1 MDNIKYNYDL
11 SYKIMKKFT
20 MLSSVLASALM
31 MTVVSCSSDD
41 VTGGDAQNGKGA
53 TSYLAVNLKTVGNA
67 PAGNARQTR
76 AYSDSNNGKYEDGVG
91 VENVVKSVRFYFFNA
106 DGTPYI
112 LNNVNNNKVNYI
124 DRTITVNQGDQ
135 TQTVEGITEA
145 VLVLNGENHVAPASM
160 LTVIN
165 PDINPVLLQNG
176 ASLRWSVMRKEL
188 IGTKFYDSDHFMMS
202 NSTYEEA
209 GNDLCTTQLTGKT
222 YASSDE
228 AQNHPVNVYVERVNA
243 KVKADVT
250 GTNFE
255 KETADVTFD
264 GASMKDKQKT
274 KVGDL
279 SLAKDDGTSEKK
291 EIFAYIVGW
300 GLASENGKAELFKQ
314 IDTQKFTDEILGI
327 EPWTSADYHRSFW
340 ALCVPFGGTG
350 IDKNEPVNHKF
361 SDYTNSLGGTV
372 YTLPNT
378 PTDVID
384 DAHVYDNT
392 LTKFVVAA
400 RLAYKDADG
409 SMKSAEI
416 CEYKGQE
423 FLGTENLKKTFVSE
437 ISRYYKKVSVVGQP
451 DKYENLT
458 PSDITFTTTAPS
470 GSQAKDYEVY
480 AKLANTVTT
489 LYEQKGGVWQEVTNL
504 SVVNNM
510 LQQTPAEV
518 RTGGMAYY
526 YTTIKHLG
534 KTGKLGEYGI
544 VRNHSYQIS
553 LNSIKGFGTPVYDPN
568 KVIVPTIPS
577 DDKTYLAA
585 KINVLSWRVVP
596 STVDLDKTEKK

>member
-1 MDNIKYNYDL
+1 
-11 SYKIMKKFT
+11 MKKFT

-31 MTVVSCSSDD
+31 LGVASCSSED
-41 VTGGDAQNGKGA
+41 VAGGDAQNGKGT
-53 TSYLAVNLKTVGNA
+53 TSFLAVNLKTVGNA
-67 PAGNARQTR
+67 PTGNARQTR
-76 AYSDSNNGKYEDGVG
+76 ANSPKGGRTYEDGEG
-91 VENVVKSVRFYFFNA
+91 KENAIKSVRFYFFNA

-112 LNNVNNNKVNYI
+112 LNNVNGKGNYI
-124 DRTITVNQGDQ
+124 DREVKVNPGDQ
-135 TQTVEGITEA
+135 SQTVEGITET

-165 PDINPVLLQNG
+165 PDINPGLLKDG
-176 ASLRWSVMRKEL
+176 APLRWSVMRKEL
-188 IGTKFYDSDHFMMS
+188 VGTKFYDDDHFMMS

-209 GNDLCTTQLTGKT
+209 GNDICTTQLTGKT
-222 YASSDE
+222 YASSDD
-228 AQNHPVNVYVERVNA
+228 AQSHPVNVYVERVNA
-243 KVKADVT
+243 KVNANVV

-255 KETADVTFD
+255 KETADVIFD
-264 GASMKDKQKT
+264 GINMKDNQKT
-274 KVGDL
+274 KVGVL
-279 SLAKDDGTSEKK
+279 TLAKEDGTSDKK
-291 EIFAYIVGW
+291 DIFAYIVGW
-300 GLASENGKAELFKQ
+300 GLATENGRAELFKQ

-327 EPWTSADYHRSFW
+327 YPWSSADYHRSFW
-340 ALCVPFGGTG
+340 ALSVPFGGTG
-350 IDKNEPVNHKF
+350 EDKNEPLNHPF
-361 SDYTNSLGGTV
+361 SEYTNKLGEAV

-378 PTDVID
+378 PTEVID

-409 SMKSAEI
+409 NLKPAEI

-423 FLGTENLKKTFVSE
+423 FLGTDNLKKTFVKE
-437 ISRYYKKVSVVGQP
+437 ISRFYKKVSAPGEP

-470 GSQAKDYEVY
+470 GTEAKNYVVF
-480 AKLANTVTT
+480 AALANPNIT
-489 LYEQKGGVWQEVTNL
+489 LYEKKGGNWEVADKA
-504 SVVNNM
+504 VVNKM
-510 LQQTPAEV
+510 LQEAPAEV
-518 RTGGMAYY
+518 RKGGMAYY

-534 KTGKLGEYGI
+534 EVGKLGEYGI

-568 KVIVPTIPS
+568 KIIVPTIPS

>member
-1 MDNIKYNYDL
+1 
-11 SYKIMKKFT
+11 MKKFT

-31 MTVVSCSSDD
+31 LTVASCSSED
-41 VTGGDAQNGKGA
+41 VADGDAQNGKGT
-53 TSYLAVNLKTVGNA
+53 TSFLAVNLKTVGNA
-67 PAGNARQTR
+67 PTGNARQTR
-76 AYSDSNNGKYEDGVG
+76 ASYTNPQKGTYEDGEG
-91 VENVVKSVRFYFFNA
+91 VENAIKSVRFYFFNA

-112 LNNVNNNKVNYI
+112 LNNGNSKVNYVEKEV
-124 DRTITVNQGDQ
+124 TVNKEDQ
-135 TQTVEGITEA
+135 SPTVEGISET

-165 PDINPVLLQNG
+165 PDVNPGLLQNG
-176 ASLRWSVMRKEL
+176 KPLRWSVMRKEL
-188 IGTKFYDSDHFMMS
+188 IGSTFNDKTHFMMS

-222 YASSDE
+222 YASQDA
-228 AQNHPVNVYVERVNA
+228 AQSHPVNVYVERVNA
-243 KVKADVT
+243 KVNANVV
-250 GTNFE
+250 GSNFE
-255 KETADVTFD
+255 TETADVILD
-264 GASMKDKQKT
+264 GVTMKGNQKT

-279 SLAKDDGTSEKK
+279 SLAKEDGTSDKK

-300 GLASENGKAELFKQ
+300 GLATENGRAELFKQ

-327 EPWTSADYHRSFW
+327 YPWSSADYHRSFW
-340 ALCVPFGGTG
+340 ALSVPFGGTG
-350 IDKNEPVNHKF
+350 EDKNEPLNHPF
-361 SDYTNSLGGTV
+361 SEYTNKLGEAV

-378 PTDVID
+378 PTEKID
-384 DAHVYDNT
+384 AAHAYENT

-400 RLAYKDADG
+400 RLAYKDGDA
-409 SMKSAEI
+409 SLKPAEI

-423 FLGTENLKKTFVSE
+423 FLGTDKLKKTYLNE
-437 ISRYYKKVSVVGQP
+437 ISRFYKKVSREGEP

-458 PSDITFTTTAPS
+458 SSDITFTTPATS
-470 GSQAKDYEVY
+470 NTQAKNYEVF
-480 AKLANTVTT
+480 AALANPDIT
-489 LYEQKGGVWQEVTNL
+489 LYEKKGGEWEVADKA
-504 SVVNNM
+504 VVNKM
-510 LQQTPAEV
+510 LQEAPAEV

-534 KTGKLGEYGI
+534 EPDHLGEYGI

-553 LNSIKGFGTPVYDPN
+553 LESIKGFGTPVYDPT
-568 KVIVPTIPS
+568 KIIVPTVPS

-596 STVDLDKTEKK
+596 STVNLDKTEKK

>member
-1 MDNIKYNYDL
+1 MK
-11 SYKIMKKFT
+11 KIM

-31 MTVVSCSSDD
+31 LTVVSCSSDD
-41 VTGGDAQNGKGA
+41 ITGGDAQTGNGT

-67 PAGNARQTR
+67 PTGNARQTR
-76 AYSDSNNGKYEDGVG
+76 AYTDSQKGTYEDGVG
-91 VENVVKSVRFYFFNA
+91 AENTIKSVRFYFFNA

-112 LNNVNNNKVNYI
+112 LNNVNDNGNYI
-124 DRTITVNQGDQ
+124 EREVKVNQGDQ
-135 TQTVEGITEA
+135 SQTVEGITET

-165 PDINPVLLQNG
+165 PDINPGLLKDG
-176 ASLRWSVMRKEL
+176 AALRWSVMRKEL
-188 IGTKFYDSDHFMMS
+188 VGTTFNDKTHFMMS

-209 GNDLCTTQLTGKT
+209 GNDVCTTQLTGKT
-222 YASSDE
+222 YASSGDAE
-228 AQNHPVNVYVERVNA
+228 KNPVNVYVERVNA
-243 KVKADVT
+243 KVNADVV

-255 KETADVTFD
+255 KETADVIFD
-264 GASMKDKQKT
+264 GVSMKDNQKT

-279 SLAKDDGTSEKK
+279 SLAKEDGTTDKK

-300 GLASENGKAELFKQ
+300 GLATENGKAELFKQ

-327 EPWTSADYHRSFW
+327 SPWSSADYHRSFW
-340 ALCVPFGGTG
+340 SLSVPFTGTG
-350 IDKNEPVNHKF
+350 ANKNEPLNHKF
-361 SDYTNSLGGTV
+361 SEYTHKLGEAV

-378 PTDVID
+378 PTEAID
-384 DAHVYDNT
+384 DDHIYDNT

-400 RLAYKDADG
+400 RLAYEDADG
-409 SMKSAEI
+409 SLKPAEI

-423 FLGTENLKKTFVSE
+423 FLGTDNLKKVFLNE
-437 ISRYYKKVSVVGQP
+437 ISRYYKKVPVAAGQP

-458 PSDITFTTTAPS
+458 SSDITFTTTAPS
-470 GSQAKDYEVY
+470 GTQAKDYEVF
-480 AKLANTVTT
+480 ATLANPNIT
-489 LYEQKGGVWQEVTNL
+489 LYEQKGGVWHEVTDK
-504 SVVNNM
+504 SDVNDM
-510 LQQTPAEV
+510 LQAAPAEV
-518 RTGGMAYY
+518 RKGGMAYY

-534 KTGKLGEYGI
+534 QKGKSGEPKLGEYGI

-553 LNSIKGFGTPVYDPN
+553 LNSIKGFGTPVYDP
-568 KVIVPTIPS
+568 KKIIVPTVPS

-596 STVDLDKTEKK
+596 STVDLDKTEEK

>member
-1 MDNIKYNYDL
+1 
-11 SYKIMKKFT
+11 MKKFT

-31 MTVVSCSSDD
+31 LTVASCSSSDD
-41 VTGGDAQNGKGA
+41 ITGGNGGENA
-53 TSYLAVNLKTVGNA
+53 EGTTSYIAVNLKTVGNA
-67 PAGNARQTR
+67 PTGNARQTR
-76 AYSDSNNGKYEDGVG
+76 AYSDSNNGQYEDGVG
-91 VENVVKSVRFYFFNA
+91 MENVITGVRFYFFNA

-112 LNNVNNNKVNYI
+112 LNNVNSSKVNYI
-124 DRTITVNQGDQ
+124 DKTVNVNQGDQ
-135 TQTVEGITEA
+135 SETVEGITET
-145 VLVLNGENHVAPASM
+145 VLVLNGENHVSPASM

-165 PDINPVLLQNG
+165 PDINPELLQNG
-176 ASLRWSVMRKEL
+176 APLRWSVMRKEL
-188 IGTKFYDSDHFMMS
+188 KGSKFYDNAHFIMS

-209 GNDLCTTQLTGKT
+209 GNDICTTQLTGKT
-222 YASSDE
+222 YASSDD

-243 KVKADVT
+243 KVNANVV

-255 KETADVTFD
+255 KETTDVIFD
-264 GASMKDKQKT
+264 GVNMKDKQKT
-274 KVGDL
+274 KVGVL
-279 SLAKDDGTSEKK
+279 SLAKDDGTTDNK
-291 EIFAYIVGW
+291 EIYAYIVGW

-327 EPWTSADYHRSFW
+327 TPWTTADYHRSFW

-350 IDKNEPVNHKF
+350 VDKNEPVNHSF
-361 SDYTNSLGGTV
+361 SDYTHSLGEAV

-378 PTDVID
+378 PTAVID
-384 DAHVYDNT
+384 DAHIYDNS

-409 SMKSAEI
+409 SLKSAEI

-423 FLGTENLKKTFVSE
+423 FLGTNNLKKTFVNE
-437 ISRYYKKVSVVGQP
+437 ISRYYKKVSAAGEP

-470 GSQAKDYEVY
+470 GTQAKDYEVF

-510 LQQTPAEV
+510 LQATPAEV
-518 RTGGMAYY
+518 RKDGMAYY
-526 YTTIKHLG
+526 YTTIQHLG
-534 KTGKLGEYGI
+534 AKGKLGEYGI
-544 VRNHSYQIS
+544 VRNHSYQVE

-568 KVIVPTIPS
+568 KTIVTTIPS

-596 STVDLDKTEKK
+596 SKVDLDKTEKK

>member
-1 MDNIKYNYDL
+1 
-11 SYKIMKKFT
+11 MKKFT

-31 MTVVSCSSDD
+31 MTVASCSSSDD
-41 VTGGDAQNGKGA
+41 ITGGNGGENA
-53 TSYLAVNLKTVGNA
+53 DGTTSYLAVNLKTVGNA
-67 PAGNARQTR
+67 PAGNAHQSRSYNDDKGGQ
-76 AYSDSNNGKYEDGVG
+76 YEDGVG

-112 LNNVNNNKVNYI
+112 LNNANSSKVNYI
-124 DRTITVNQGDQ
+124 DKDVKVNQGDQ
-135 TQTVEGITEA
+135 SETVEGITET

-165 PDINPVLLQNG
+165 PDVNPELLQNG
-176 ASLRWSVMRKEL
+176 ATLRWSVMRKEL
-188 IGTKFYDSDHFMMS
+188 KGSKFYDNAHFMMS

-222 YASSDE
+222 YASSED
-228 AQNHPVNVYVERVNA
+228 AQTNPVNVYVERVNA
-243 KVKADVT
+243 KVNANVT

-255 KETADVTFD
+255 KETADVIFD
-264 GASMKDKQKT
+264 GVNMKDKQKT
-274 KVGDL
+274 KVGVL
-279 SLAKDDGTSEKK
+279 SLAKDDGTSDNKD
-291 EIFAYIVGW
+291 IYAYIVGW

-327 EPWTSADYHRSFW
+327 YPWTTADYHRSFW

-350 IDKNEPVNHKF
+350 VDKNEPVNHKF
-361 SDYTNSLGGTV
+361 SDYTHSLGEAV

-378 PTDVID
+378 PTAVID
-384 DAHVYDNT
+384 DAHIYDNS

-409 SMKSAEI
+409 SLKSAEI

-423 FLGTENLKKTFVSE
+423 FLGTDNLKKTFVNE
-437 ISRYYKKVSVVGQP
+437 ISRYYKKVSAAGEP

-470 GSQAKDYEVY
+470 GTQAKDYEVF

-489 LYEQKGGVWQEVTNL
+489 LYEQKGGVWKEVTDL

-510 LQQTPAEV
+510 LQATPAEV

-534 KTGKLGEYGI
+534 EKGKLGEYGI

-568 KVIVPTIPS
+568 KTIVTTIPS

>member
-1 MDNIKYNYDL
+1 
-11 SYKIMKKFT
+11 MKKFT

-31 MTVVSCSSDD
+31 LTVASCSSSDD
-41 VTGGDAQNGKGA
+41 ITGGTDGENAEGS
-53 TSYLAVNLKTVGNA
+53 TSYIAVNLKTVGNA
-67 PAGNARQTR
+67 PTGNAHQSRSYNDTKGGQ
-76 AYSDSNNGKYEDGVG
+76 YEDGAG
-91 VENVVKSVRFYFFNA
+91 VENVVRSVRFYFFNA

-112 LNNVNNNKVNYI
+112 LNNTNGQTNYV
-124 DRTITVNQGDQ
+124 DKDVTVGKGDQ
-135 TQTVEGITEA
+135 SQTVEGISEA
-145 VLVLNGENHVAPASM
+145 VLVLKGENHVAPASM

-165 PDINPVLLQNG
+165 PDINPELLQNG
-176 ASLRWSVMRKEL
+176 APLRWSVMRKEL
-188 IGTKFYDSDHFMMS
+188 KGTKFYDNAHFMMS

-222 YASSDE
+222 YASQDA
-228 AQNHPVNVYVERVNA
+228 AQSHPVNVYVERVNA
-243 KVKADVT
+243 KVNANVV
-250 GTNFE
+250 GNNFE
-255 KETADVTFD
+255 KETADVKFD
-264 GASMKDKQKT
+264 GVSMKDNQKT

-279 SLAKDDGTSEKK
+279 SLAKEDGTTDKK

-300 GLASENGKAELFKQ
+300 GLASENGMAELFKQ
-314 IDTQKFTDEILGI
+314 IDTQKFTDEKLGI
-327 EPWTSADYHRSFW
+327 YPWSSVDYHRSFW
-340 ALCVPFGGTG
+340 SLSVPFGGTG
-350 IDKNEPVNHKF
+350 ADKNEPVNHKF
-361 SDYTNSLGGTV
+361 SEYTHKLDEAV

-384 DAHVYDNT
+384 DAHIYDNT

-409 SMKSAEI
+409 SLMPAEI

-423 FLGTENLKKTFVSE
+423 FLGTDNLKKVFLNE
-437 ISRYYKKVSVVGQP
+437 ISRYYKKVSKTGEP

-458 PSDITFTTTAPS
+458 SSDITFTTTAPS
-470 GSQAKDYEVY
+470 GTQAKDYEVF
-480 AKLANTVTT
+480 ATLANPKIT
-489 LYEQKGGVWQEVTNL
+489 LYEQKGGEWHEVTDK
-504 SVVNNM
+504 SGVINM
-510 LQQTPAEV
+510 LQGTPAEV
-518 RTGGMAYY
+518 RKGGMAYY

-534 KTGKLGEYGI
+534 EKDHLGEYGI

-568 KVIVPTIPS
+568 KTIVPTIPS

>member
-1 MDNIKYNYDL
+1 
-11 SYKIMKKFT
+11 MKKFT

-31 MTVVSCSSDD
+31 LTVASCSSSDD
-41 VTGGDAQNGKGA
+41 ITGGNGGENA
-53 TSYLAVNLKTVGNA
+53 DGTTSYIAVNLKTVGNA
-67 PAGNARQTR
+67 PTGNARQTR
-76 AYSDSNNGKYEDGVG
+76 VSYTDSQNGTYEDGVG
-91 VENVVKSVRFYFFNA
+91 VENKITGVRFYFFNA

-112 LNNVNNNKVNYI
+112 LNNVNSSKVNYI
-124 DRTITVNQGDQ
+124 DKTVNANQGDQ
-135 TQTVEGITEA
+135 SETVEGITET

-165 PDINPVLLQNG
+165 PDINPELLQNG
-176 ASLRWSVMRKEL
+176 APLRWSVMRKEL
-188 IGTKFYDSDHFMMS
+188 KGSKFYDDAHFMMS

-222 YASSDE
+222 YASSDD

-243 KVKADVT
+243 KVNANVV

-255 KETADVTFD
+255 KETTDVIFD
-264 GASMKDKQKT
+264 GVNMKDKQKT
-274 KVGDL
+274 KVGVL
-279 SLAKDDGTSEKK
+279 SLAKDDGTSDNKD
-291 EIFAYIVGW
+291 IYAYIVGW

-327 EPWTSADYHRSFW
+327 TPWSTADYHRSFW
-340 ALCVPFGGTG
+340 SLSVPFGGTG
-350 IDKNEPVNHKF
+350 VDKNEPVNHNF
-361 SDYTNSLGGTV
+361 SDYTHSLGEAV

-378 PTDVID
+378 PTVVID
-384 DAHVYDNT
+384 DAHIYDNT

-409 SMKSAEI
+409 SLKPAEI

-423 FLGTENLKKTFVSE
+423 FLGTDNLKKTFVNE
-437 ISRYYKKVSVVGQP
+437 ISRYYKKVSAAGEP

-470 GSQAKDYEVY
+470 GTQAKDYEVY

-510 LQQTPAEV
+510 LQAAPAEV

-534 KTGKLGEYGI
+534 QTGKLGEYGI

-568 KVIVPTIPS
+568 KTIVTTIPS

-585 KINVLSWRVVP
+585 KINVLSWRVV
-596 STVDLDKTEKK
+596 SSKVDLDKTEKK

>member
-1 MDNIKYNYDL
+1 MK
-11 SYKIMKKFT
+11 KIM

-31 MTVVSCSSDD
+31 LTVVSCSSDD
-41 VTGGDAQNGKGA
+41 ITGGDAQTGNGT

-67 PAGNARQTR
+67 PTGNARQTR
-76 AYSDSNNGKYEDGVG
+76 ADSQEGTYEDGVG
-91 VENVVKSVRFYFFNA
+91 AENKIKSVRFYFFNA

-112 LNNVNNNKVNYI
+112 LNNVNGKGNYVEREVKVNP
-124 DRTITVNQGDQ
+124 GDQ
-135 TQTVEGITEA
+135 SQTVEGITET

-165 PDINPVLLQNG
+165 PDINPKLLQDG
-176 ASLRWSVMRKEL
+176 AALRWSVMRKEL
-188 IGTKFYDSDHFMMS
+188 VGTKFNDDAHFMMS

-209 GNDLCTTQLTGKT
+209 GNDVCTTQLTGKT
-222 YASSDE
+222 YASSDDAE
-228 AQNHPVNVYVERVNA
+228 KNPVNVYVERVNA
-243 KVKADVT
+243 KVNADVV
-250 GTNFE
+250 GTNFK
-255 KETADVTFD
+255 KETADVNFD
-264 GASMKDKQKT
+264 GVSMKDKQKT
-274 KVGDL
+274 EVGVL
-279 SLAKDDGTSEKK
+279 SLAKEDGTSEDKH
-291 EIFAYIVGW
+291 IFAYIVGW

-327 EPWTSADYHRSFW
+327 YPWSSADYHRSFW
-340 ALCVPFGGTG
+340 SLSVPFTGTG
-350 IDKNEPVNHKF
+350 ANKNEPLNHKF
-361 SDYTNSLGGTV
+361 SEYTHSLGEAV

-378 PTDVID
+378 PTEVID

-400 RLAYKDADG
+400 RLAYEDADG
-409 SMKSAEI
+409 SLKPAEI

-423 FLGTENLKKTFVSE
+423 FLGTDNLKKVFLNE
-437 ISRYYKKVSVVGQP
+437 ISRYYKKVPVNAGEP

-458 PSDITFTTTAPS
+458 SSDITFTTTAPS
-470 GSQAKDYEVY
+470 GTQAKDYEVF
-480 AKLANTVTT
+480 AQLANKDIT
-489 LYEQKGGVWQEVTNL
+489 LYEQKGGVWQEVTDK
-504 SVVNNM
+504 SEVNDM
-510 LQQTPAEV
+510 LQATPAEV
-518 RTGGMAYY
+518 RKDGMAYY

-534 KTGKLGEYGI
+534 KKGTSGEPKLGEYGI

-568 KVIVPTIPS
+568 KTIVPTVPS

>member
-1 MDNIKYNYDL
+1 
-11 SYKIMKKFT
+11 MKKFT

-31 MTVVSCSSDD
+31 LTVASCSSSDD
-41 VTGGDAQNGKGA
+41 ITGGNGGENA
-53 TSYLAVNLKTVGNA
+53 EGTTSYIAVNLKTVGNA

-76 AYSDSNNGKYEDGVG
+76 AYSDSNNGQYEDGVG
-91 VENVVKSVRFYFFNA
+91 VENKITGVRFYFFNA

-112 LNNVNNNKVNYI
+112 LNNANSSKVNYI
-124 DRTITVNQGDQ
+124 DKDVKVYKGDQ
-135 TQTVEGITEA
+135 SETVEGITET

-165 PDINPVLLQNG
+165 PDINPELLQNG
-176 ASLRWSVMRKEL
+176 APLRWSVMRKEL
-188 IGTKFYDSDHFMMS
+188 KGSKFYDDAHFMMS

-222 YASSDE
+222 YASSDD

-243 KVKADVT
+243 KVNANVA

-255 KETADVTFD
+255 KETTDVIFD
-264 GASMKDKQKT
+264 GVNMKDKQKT
-274 KVGDL
+274 KVGVL
-279 SLAKDDGTSEKK
+279 SLAKDDGTSDNKD
-291 EIFAYIVGW
+291 IYAYIVGW

-327 EPWTSADYHRSFW
+327 SPWSTADYHRSFW

-350 IDKNEPVNHKF
+350 VDKNEPVNHKF
-361 SDYTNSLGGTV
+361 SDYTHSLGEAV

-378 PTDVID
+378 PTAVID
-384 DAHVYDNT
+384 DAHIYDNT

-409 SMKSAEI
+409 NLKPAEI

-423 FLGTENLKKTFVSE
+423 FLGTDNLKKTLVNE
-437 ISRYYKKVSVVGQP
+437 ITRYYKKVSAAGEP

-470 GSQAKDYEVY
+470 GTQAKDYEVF

-510 LQQTPAEV
+510 LQATPAEV

-534 KTGKLGEYGI
+534 EKGKLGEYGI

-568 KVIVPTIPS
+568 KTIVTTIPS

>member
-1 MDNIKYNYDL
+1 
-11 SYKIMKKFT
+11 MKKFT

-31 MTVVSCSSDD
+31 LVVASCSSED
-41 VTGGDAQNGKGA
+41 VAGDDAQNGKGT
-53 TSYLAVNLKTVGNA
+53 TSFLAVNLKTVGNA
-67 PAGNARQTR
+67 PTGNARQTR
-76 AYSDSNNGKYEDGVG
+76 ADSQKGTYEDGVG
-91 VENVVKSVRFYFFNA
+91 VENKIKSVRFYFFNA

-112 LNNVNNNKVNYI
+112 LNNVNGKGNYI
-124 DRTITVNQGDQ
+124 DREVNVNQGDQ
-135 TQTVEGITEA
+135 SQTVEGITET
-145 VLVLNGENHVAPASM
+145 VLVLTGENHVAPASM

-165 PDINPVLLQNG
+165 PDINPELLQNG
-176 ASLRWSVMRKEL
+176 AALRWSVMRKEL
-188 IGTKFYDSDHFMMS
+188 VGTKFNDKDHFMMS

-209 GNDLCTTQLTGKT
+209 GNDICTTQLTGKT
-222 YASSDE
+222 YASSGDAE
-228 AQNHPVNVYVERVNA
+228 KNPVNVYVERVNA
-243 KVKADVT
+243 KVNANVV

-255 KETADVTFD
+255 KETADVIFD
-264 GASMKDKQKT
+264 GVSMKDKQKT

-279 SLAKDDGTSEKK
+279 TLAKEDGTSDKK

-300 GLASENGKAELFKQ
+300 GLASENGKAELFKL

-327 EPWTSADYHRSFW
+327 YPWSTPDYHRSFW
-340 ALCVPFGGTG
+340 SLSVPFGGTG
-350 IDKNEPVNHKF
+350 ADKNEPLNYKF
-361 SDYTNSLGGTV
+361 SDYTHKLGEAV

-378 PTDVID
+378 PKEVID

-392 LTKFVVAA
+392 LTKFVIAA

-409 SMKSAEI
+409 SLQPAEI

-423 FLGTENLKKTFVSE
+423 FLGTDNLKKTFVKE
-437 ISRYYKKVSVVGQP
+437 ISRYYKKVPVAAGEP
-451 DKYENLT
+451 DKYVNLD

-470 GSQAKDYEVY
+470 GTQVKDYEVF
-480 AKLANTVTT
+480 ATLANPNIT
-489 LYEQKGGVWQEVTNL
+489 LYEQKGGVWNEVTDK
-504 SVVNNM
+504 SGVYNM
-510 LQQTPAEV
+510 LQGTPAEV

-534 KTGKLGEYGI
+534 KKGQLGEPKLGEYGI

-553 LNSIKGFGTPVYDPN
+553 LNSIKGFGTPVYDP
-568 KVIVPTIPS
+568 KKIIVPTVPS

>member
-1 MDNIKYNYDL
+1 
-11 SYKIMKKFT
+11 MKKIT

-31 MTVVSCSSDD
+31 LTVASCSSIDD
-41 VTGGDAQNGKGA
+41 ITGGNGGENA
-53 TSYLAVNLKTVGNA
+53 EGSTSYIAVNLKTVGNA
-67 PAGNARQTR
+67 PTGNARQTR
-76 AYSDSNNGKYEDGVG
+76 SSYPDSQNGTYEDGVG
-91 VENVVKSVRFYFFNA
+91 AENKITGVRFYFFNA

-112 LNNVNNNKVNYI
+112 LNNVNGKGNYI
-124 DRTITVNQGDQ
+124 DREVTVNPGDQ
-135 TQTVEGITEA
+135 SQTVEGITETI
-145 VLVLNGENHVAPASM
+145 LVLNGENHVAPASM

-165 PDINPVLLQNG
+165 PDINPELLQNG
-176 ASLRWSVMRKEL
+176 AALRWSVMRKEL
-188 IGTKFYDSDHFMMS
+188 KGTKFYDNDHFMMS

-222 YASSDE
+222 YASSDD
-228 AQNHPVNVYVERVNA
+228 AQSHPVNVYVERVNA
-243 KVKADVT
+243 KVNANVV

-255 KETADVTFD
+255 KETADVIFD
-264 GASMKDKQKT
+264 GVSMKDNQKT
-274 KVGDL
+274 KVGVL
-279 SLAKDDGTSEKK
+279 SLAKEDGTSDKK

-327 EPWTSADYHRSFW
+327 SPWSSADYHRSFW
-340 ALCVPFGGTG
+340 SLSVPFGGTG
-350 IDKNEPVNHKF
+350 ADKNEPVNYNFSEYTHK
-361 SDYTNSLGGTV
+361 LGDAV

-378 PTDVID
+378 PTEVID
-384 DAHVYDNT
+384 DAHVYNNT

-409 SMKSAEI
+409 SLQPAEI

-423 FLGTENLKKTFVSE
+423 FLGTDNLKKTFLNE
-437 ISRYYKKVSVVGQP
+437 ISRYYKKVPVAAGEP
-451 DKYENLT
+451 DKYVNLD

-470 GSQAKDYEVY
+470 GTQAKDYEVFATL
-480 AKLANTVTT
+480 AKPDIT
-489 LYEQKGGVWQEVTNL
+489 LYEQKGGVWNEVTDK
-504 SVVNNM
+504 SVVYNM
-510 LQQTPAEV
+510 LQGTPAEV
-518 RTGGMAYY
+518 RKGGMAYY

-534 KTGKLGEYGI
+534 EKGKLGEYGI

-553 LNSIKGFGTPVYDPN
+553 LNSIKGFGTPVYNPE
-568 KVIVPTIPS
+568 KIIVPAIPS
-577 DDKTYLAA
+577 NDKTYLAA

>member
-1 MDNIKYNYDL
+1 
-11 SYKIMKKFT
+11 MKKFT

-31 MTVVSCSSDD
+31 LTVASCSSED
-41 VTGGDAQNGKGA
+41 VADGDAQNGKGT
-53 TSYLAVNLKTVGNA
+53 TSFLAVNLKTVGNA
-67 PAGNARQTR
+67 PTGNARQTR
-76 AYSDSNNGKYEDGVG
+76 ASYTNPQKGTYEDGEG
-91 VENVVKSVRFYFFNA
+91 VENAIKSVRFYFFNA

-112 LNNVNNNKVNYI
+112 LNNGNSKVNYVEKEV
-124 DRTITVNQGDQ
+124 TVNKEDQ
-135 TQTVEGITEA
+135 SPTVEGISET

-165 PDINPVLLQNG
+165 PDVNPGLLQNG
-176 ASLRWSVMRKEL
+176 KPLRWSVMRKEL
-188 IGTKFYDSDHFMMS
+188 IGSTFNDKTHFMMS

-222 YASSDE
+222 YASQDA
-228 AQNHPVNVYVERVNA
+228 AQSHPVNVYVERVNA
-243 KVKADVT
+243 KVNANVV
-250 GTNFE
+250 GSNFE
-255 KETADVTFD
+255 TETADVILD
-264 GASMKDKQKT
+264 GVTMKGNQKT

-279 SLAKDDGTSEKK
+279 SLAKEDGTSDKK

-300 GLASENGKAELFKQ
+300 GLATENGRAELFKQ

-327 EPWTSADYHRSFW
+327 YPWSSADYHRSFW
-340 ALCVPFGGTG
+340 ALSIPFGGTG
-350 IDKNEPVNHKF
+350 EDKNEPLNHPF
-361 SDYTNSLGGTV
+361 SEYTNKLGEAV

-378 PTDVID
+378 PTEKID
-384 DAHVYDNT
+384 AAHAYENT

-400 RLAYKDADG
+400 RLAYKDGDA
-409 SMKSAEI
+409 SLKPAEI

-423 FLGTENLKKTFVSE
+423 FLGTDNLKKTYLNE
-437 ISRYYKKVSVVGQP
+437 ISRFYKKVSREGEP

-458 PSDITFTTTAPS
+458 SSDITFTTPATS
-470 GSQAKDYEVY
+470 NTQAKNYEVF
-480 AKLANTVTT
+480 AALANPDIT
-489 LYEQKGGVWQEVTNL
+489 LYEKKGGEWEVADKA
-504 SVVNNM
+504 VVNKM
-510 LQQTPAEV
+510 LQEAPAEV

-534 KTGKLGEYGI
+534 EPDHLGEYGI

-553 LNSIKGFGTPVYDPN
+553 LESIKGFGTPVYDPT
-568 KVIVPTIPS
+568 KIIVPTVPS

-596 STVDLDKTEKK
+596 STVNLDKTEKK

>member
-1 MDNIKYNYDL
+1 
-11 SYKIMKKFT
+11 MKKFT

-31 MTVVSCSSDD
+31 LTVASCSSSDD
-41 VTGGDAQNGKGA
+41 ITGGNGGENA
-53 TSYLAVNLKTVGNA
+53 EGTTSYIAVNLKTVGNA
-67 PAGNARQTR
+67 PTGNARQTR
-76 AYSDSNNGKYEDGVG
+76 AYSDSNNGQYEDGVG
-91 VENVVKSVRFYFFNA
+91 VENVITGVRFYFFNA

-112 LNNVNNNKVNYI
+112 LNNVNSSKVNYI
-124 DRTITVNQGDQ
+124 DKTVNVNQGDQ
-135 TQTVEGITEA
+135 SETVEGITET
-145 VLVLNGENHVAPASM
+145 VLVLNGENHVSPASM

-165 PDINPVLLQNG
+165 PDINPELLQNG
-176 ASLRWSVMRKEL
+176 APLRWSVMRKEL
-188 IGTKFYDSDHFMMS
+188 KGSKFYDNAHFIMS

-209 GNDLCTTQLTGKT
+209 GNDICTTQLTGKT
-222 YASSDE
+222 YASSDD

-243 KVKADVT
+243 KVNANVV

-255 KETADVTFD
+255 KETTDVIFD
-264 GASMKDKQKT
+264 GVNMKDKQKT
-274 KVGDL
+274 KVGVL
-279 SLAKDDGTSEKK
+279 SLAKDDGTTDNK
-291 EIFAYIVGW
+291 EIYAYIVGW

-327 EPWTSADYHRSFW
+327 TPWTTADYHRSFW

-350 IDKNEPVNHKF
+350 VDKNEPVNHKF
-361 SDYTNSLGGTV
+361 SDYTHSLGEAV

-378 PTDVID
+378 PTAVID
-384 DAHVYDNT
+384 DAHIYDNS

-409 SMKSAEI
+409 SLKPAEI

-423 FLGTENLKKTFVSE
+423 FLGTNNLKKTFVNE
-437 ISRYYKKVSVVGQP
+437 ISRYYKKLSAAGEP

-470 GSQAKDYEVY
+470 GTQAKDYEVF

-510 LQQTPAEV
+510 LQATPAEV
-518 RTGGMAYY
+518 RKDGMAYY
-526 YTTIKHLG
+526 YTTIQHLG
-534 KTGKLGEYGI
+534 AKGKLGEYGI
-544 VRNHSYQIS
+544 VRNHSYQVE

-568 KVIVPTIPS
+568 KTIVTTIPS

-596 STVDLDKTEKK
+596 SKVDLDKTEKK

>member
-1 MDNIKYNYDL
+1 
-11 SYKIMKKFT
+11 MKKFT
-20 MLSSVLASALM
+20 MLSSVLASSLM
-31 MTVVSCSSDD
+31 LTVASCSSSDD
-41 VTGGDAQNGKGA
+41 ITGGNGGENA
-53 TSYLAVNLKTVGNA
+53 DGTTSYIAVNLKTVGNA
-67 PAGNARQTR
+67 PTGNARQTR
-76 AYSDSNNGKYEDGVG
+76 ASYTDSQNGTYEDGVG
-91 VENVVKSVRFYFFNA
+91 VENKITGVRFYFFNA

-112 LNNVNNNKVNYI
+112 LNNANSSKVNYI
-124 DRTITVNQGDQ
+124 DKTVNANQGDQ
-135 TQTVEGITEA
+135 SETVEGITET

-165 PDINPVLLQNG
+165 PDINPELLQNG
-176 ASLRWSVMRKEL
+176 APLRWSVMRKEL
-188 IGTKFYDSDHFMMS
+188 KGSKFYDDAHFMMS

-222 YASSDE
+222 YASSDD

-243 KVKADVT
+243 KVNANVD

-255 KETADVTFD
+255 KETTDVIFD
-264 GASMKDKQKT
+264 GVNMKDKQKT
-274 KVGDL
+274 KVGVL
-279 SLAKDDGTSEKK
+279 SLAKDDGTSDNKD
-291 EIFAYIVGW
+291 IYAYIVGW

-327 EPWTSADYHRSFW
+327 TPWSTADYHRSFW
-340 ALCVPFGGTG
+340 SLSVPFGGTG
-350 IDKNEPVNHKF
+350 VDKNEPVNHKF
-361 SDYTNSLGGTV
+361 SDYTHSLGEAV

-378 PTDVID
+378 PTAVID

-409 SMKSAEI
+409 SLKPAEI

-423 FLGTENLKKTFVSE
+423 FLGTDNLKKTFVNE
-437 ISRYYKKVSVVGQP
+437 ISRYYKKVSAAGEP

-470 GSQAKDYEVY
+470 GTQAKDYEVY

-510 LQQTPAEV
+510 LQAAPAEV

-534 KTGKLGEYGI
+534 QTGKLGEYGI

-568 KVIVPTIPS
+568 KTIVTTIPS

-585 KINVLSWRVVP
+585 KINVLSWRVV
-596 STVDLDKTEKK
+596 SSKVDLDKTEKK

>member
-1 MDNIKYNYDL
+1 
-11 SYKIMKKFT
+11 MKKFT

-31 MTVVSCSSDD
+31 LGVASCSSED
-41 VTGGDAQNGKGA
+41 VAGGDSQNDKGT
-53 TSYLAVNLKTVGNA
+53 TSFLAVNLKTVGNA
-67 PAGNARQTR
+67 PTGNARQTR
-76 AYSDSNNGKYEDGVG
+76 ADSQEGTYEDGVG
-91 VENVVKSVRFYFFNA
+91 KENKITSVRFYFFNA

-112 LNNVNNNKVNYI
+112 LNNVNGKGNYIEKEVKVNPE
-124 DRTITVNQGDQ
+124 DQ
-135 TQTVEGITEA
+135 SQTVEGITET

-165 PDINPVLLQNG
+165 PDINPKLLQDG
-176 ASLRWSVMRKEL
+176 AALRWSVMRKEL
-188 IGTKFYDSDHFMMS
+188 VGTKFNDDTHFMMS

-209 GNDLCTTQLTGKT
+209 GNDICTTQLTGQT
-222 YASSDE
+222 YASSDD
-228 AQNHPVNVYVERVNA
+228 AMKNPVNVYVERVNA
-243 KVKADVT
+243 KVKADVV
-250 GTNFE
+250 GTNFKE
-255 KETADVTFD
+255 ETADVIFD
-264 GASMKDKQKT
+264 GVGMKGNQKT

-279 SLAKDDGTSEKK
+279 SLAKEDGTFDKK

-300 GLASENGKAELFKQ
+300 GLASENGKAELFKL

-327 EPWTSADYHRSFW
+327 YPWSTPDYHRSFW
-340 ALCVPFGGTG
+340 SLSVPFGGTG
-350 IDKNEPVNHKF
+350 ADKNEPLNHKF
-361 SDYTNSLGGTV
+361 SDYTHKLGEAV

-378 PTDVID
+378 PKDVID

-409 SMKSAEI
+409 SLQPAEI

-423 FLGTENLKKTFVSE
+423 FLGTDNLKKTFVKE
-437 ISRYYKKVSVVGQP
+437 ISRFYKKVSAEGES
-451 DKYENLT
+451 DKYVNLD

-470 GSQAKDYEVY
+470 GTQAKDYEVFATL
-480 AKLANTVTT
+480 AKPNIT
-489 LYEQKGGVWQEVTNL
+489 LYEQKGGVWNEVTDK
-504 SVVNNM
+504 SVVYNM
-510 LQQTPAEV
+510 LQGTPAEV
-518 RTGGMAYY
+518 RKGGMAYY

-534 KTGKLGEYGI
+534 EKGKSGEPKLGEYGI

-553 LNSIKGFGTPVYDPN
+553 LNSIKGFGTPVYDP
-568 KVIVPTIPS
+568 KKIIVPTIPS

>member
-1 MDNIKYNYDL
+1 
-11 SYKIMKKFT
+11 MKKFT

-31 MTVVSCSSDD
+31 LTVASCSSSD
-41 VTGGDAQNGKGA
+41 VTGGDAQTGNGT

-67 PAGNARQTR
+67 PTGNARQTR
-76 AYSDSNNGKYEDGVG
+76 SYTDSHNGTYEDGVG
-91 VENVVKSVRFYFFNA
+91 AENKITGVRFYFFNA

-112 LNNVNNNKVNYI
+112 LNNVNGQGNYI
-124 DRTITVNQGDQ
+124 DKEVVVHQGEQ
-135 TQTVEGITEA
+135 SQTVEGITETI
-145 VLVLNGENHVAPASM
+145 LVLNGENHVAPASM

-165 PDINPVLLQNG
+165 PDINPELLQNG
-176 ASLRWSVMRKEL
+176 AALRWSVMRKEL
-188 IGTKFYDSDHFMMS
+188 KGTKFYDNDHFMMS

-222 YASSDE
+222 YASSGDAE
-228 AQNHPVNVYVERVNA
+228 KNPVNVYVERVNA
-243 KVKADVT
+243 KVNANVV

-255 KETADVTFD
+255 KETADVIFD
-264 GASMKDKQKT
+264 GVSMRDKQKT
-274 KVGDL
+274 KVGVL
-279 SLAKDDGTSEKK
+279 SLAKEDGTSDKK

-327 EPWTSADYHRSFW
+327 YPWSSADYHRSFW
-340 ALCVPFGGTG
+340 SLSVPFGGTG
-350 IDKNEPVNHKF
+350 ADKNEPVNYNF
-361 SDYTNSLGGTV
+361 SEYTHELGDAV

-378 PTDVID
+378 PTEAID
-384 DAHVYDNT
+384 DAHVYNNT

-409 SMKSAEI
+409 ILQPAEI

-423 FLGTENLKKTFVSE
+423 FLGTDNLKKTFLNE
-437 ISRYYKKVSVVGQP
+437 ISRYYKKVPVAAGEP
-451 DKYENLT
+451 DKYVNLD

-470 GSQAKDYEVY
+470 GTQAKDYEVF
-480 AKLANTVTT
+480 ATLANPDIT
-489 LYEQKGGVWQEVTNL
+489 LYEQKGGVWNEVTDK
-504 SVVNNM
+504 SVVYNM
-510 LQQTPAEV
+510 LQGTPAEV
-518 RTGGMAYY
+518 RKGGMAYY

-534 KTGKLGEYGI
+534 EKGKLGEYGI

-568 KVIVPTIPS
+568 KIIVPTVPS

-596 STVDLDKTEKK
+596 SQVDLDKTEKK

>member
-1 MDNIKYNYDL
+1 
-11 SYKIMKKFT
+11 MKKFT

-31 MTVVSCSSDD
+31 LTVASCSSSDD
-41 VTGGDAQNGKGA
+41 ITGGNGGENA
-53 TSYLAVNLKTVGNA
+53 DGTTSYIAVNLKTVGNA
-67 PAGNARQTR
+67 PTGNARQTR
-76 AYSDSNNGKYEDGVG
+76 ASYTDSQNGTYEDGVG
-91 VENVVKSVRFYFFNA
+91 VENKITGVRFYFFNA

-112 LNNVNNNKVNYI
+112 LNNANSSKVNYI
-124 DRTITVNQGDQ
+124 DKDVKVNQGDQ
-135 TQTVEGITEA
+135 SETVEGITET

-165 PDINPVLLQNG
+165 PDVNPELLQNG
-176 ASLRWSVMRKEL
+176 ATLRWSVMRKEL
-188 IGTKFYDSDHFMMS
+188 KGSKFYDNAHFMMS

-222 YASSDE
+222 YASSED
-228 AQNHPVNVYVERVNA
+228 AQTNPVNVYVERVNA
-243 KVKADVT
+243 KVNANVT

-255 KETADVTFD
+255 KETADVIFD
-264 GASMKDKQKT
+264 GVNMKDKQKT
-274 KVGDL
+274 KVGVL
-279 SLAKDDGTSEKK
+279 SLAKDDGTSDNKD
-291 EIFAYIVGW
+291 IYAYIVGW

-327 EPWTSADYHRSFW
+327 YPWTTADYHRSFW

-350 IDKNEPVNHKF
+350 VDKNEPVNHKF
-361 SDYTNSLGGTV
+361 SDYTHSLGEAV

-378 PTDVID
+378 PKDVID

-409 SMKSAEI
+409 SFQPAEI

-423 FLGTENLKKTFVSE
+423 FLGTDNLKKVFLNE
-437 ISRYYKKVSVVGQP
+437 ISRYYKKVSAAGEP
-451 DKYENLT
+451 DKYENLS

-470 GSQAKDYEVY
+470 GTQAKDYEVF

-489 LYEQKGGVWQEVTNL
+489 LYEQKGGVWKEVTDL

-510 LQQTPAEV
+510 LQATPAEV

-534 KTGKLGEYGI
+534 EKGKLGEYGI

-568 KVIVPTIPS
+568 KTIVTTIPS

>member
-1 MDNIKYNYDL
+1 
-11 SYKIMKKFT
+11 MKKFT

-31 MTVVSCSSDD
+31 LTVASCSSED
-41 VTGGDAQNGKGA
+41 VAGGDAQNGKGA
-53 TSYLAVNLKTVGNA
+53 TSFLAVNIENVGSA
-67 PAGNARQTR
+67 PASRSYQQGDGT
-76 AYSDSNNGKYEDGVG
+76 YEDGN
-91 VENVVKSVRFYFFNA
+91 EAESKITNVRFYFFNA

-112 LNNVNNNKVNYI
+112 LNNVNGKGNYI
-124 DRTITVNQGDQ
+124 DREVKVNPGDQ
-135 TQTVEGITEA
+135 SQTVEGITGT

-165 PDINPVLLQNG
+165 PDINPELLQNG
-176 ASLRWSVMRKEL
+176 AALRWSVMRKEL
-188 IGTKFYDSDHFMMS
+188 KGTKFYDNDHFMMS
-202 NSTYEEA
+202 NSTYEKA

-222 YASSDE
+222 YASKDDAE
-228 AQNHPVNVYVERVNA
+228 KNPVNVYVERVNA
-243 KVKADVT
+243 KVNADVV

-255 KETADVTFD
+255 KETADVIFD
-264 GASMKDKQKT
+264 GVSMKDKQKT
-274 KVGDL
+274 KVGVL
-279 SLAKDDGTSEKK
+279 SLAKEDGTSDNKD
-291 EIFAYIVGW
+291 IFAYIVGW

-327 EPWTSADYHRSFW
+327 NPWSTPDYHRSFW
-340 ALCVPFGGTG
+340 SLSVPFGGTG
-350 IDKNEPVNHKF
+350 ADKNEPVNYKF
-361 SDYTNSLGGTV
+361 SEYTHSLGDAV

-378 PTDVID
+378 PTEVID

-409 SMKSAEI
+409 NLQPAEI

-423 FLGTENLKKTFVSE
+423 FLGTDNLKKTFVKE
-437 ISRYYKKVSVVGQP
+437 ISRFYKKVSAEGES
-451 DKYENLT
+451 DKYVNLD

-470 GSQAKDYEVY
+470 GTQAKDYEVFATL
-480 AKLANTVTT
+480 AKPNIT
-489 LYEQKGGVWQEVTNL
+489 LYEQKGGVWNEVTDK
-504 SVVNNM
+504 SVVYNM
-510 LQQTPAEV
+510 LQGTPAEV
-518 RTGGMAYY
+518 RKGGMAYY

-534 KTGKLGEYGI
+534 EKGKSGEPKLGEYGI

-553 LNSIKGFGTPVYDPN
+553 LNSIKGFGTPVYDP
-568 KVIVPTIPS
+568 KKIIVPTIPS